1 MSLSDR
7 KAGLRVLP
15 WTSVGQNTA
24 RYPEFREDVLA
35 RSPGARTA
43 SRTRSGSNTPIRGLS
58 RMATV
63 EYVDATCI
71 YPGATVPSVN
81 NLNLDIQDGEFMV
94 LVGPSGSGKST
105 ALRMLAGL
113 EDVSS
118 GEIRI
123 GGSDVSRKPPKER
136 DIAMVFQNYALYPH
150 MSVAE
155 NMGFALKLAG
165 VSKEERSA
173 KVREAARLLDL
184 EPYLER
190 KPKAL
195 SGGQRQRV
203 AMGRAIVRSP
213 AVFLMDE
220 PLSNLD
226 AKLRVETR
234 ANIAQLQ
241 ARLGTTTLYVTHD
254 QVEAMTMG
262 HRVALLQA
270 GGFLQQVDTPRNLYD
285 RPANA
290 FVAGFI
296 GSPAMN
302 LRRAAIVQGGAK
314 LGNIV
319 IPLQKTVVDAAN
331 AAGLSEITLGIRPE
345 SFTARS
351 SSDDPSAAH
360 GLQIEVKLVEE
371 LGADAYV
378 YGSLPG
384 DSPDDKHY
392 VVRFD
397 GRVPPRIGDNLTID
411 VRTNEEHAF
420 NPETGERL
428 G

>member
-1 MSLSDR
+1 M
-7 KAGLRVLP
+7 A
-15 WTSVGQNTA
+15 SV
-24 RYPEFREDVLA
+24 D
-35 RSPGARTA
+35 
-43 SRTRSGSNTPIRGLS
+43 
-58 RMATV
+58 
-63 EYVDATCI
+63 YVDATCV
-71 YPGATVPSVN
+71 YPGATAPSVN
-81 NLNLDIQDGEFMV
+81 KLNLDIQDGEFMV

-113 EDVSS
+113 EDTTS

-123 GGSDVSRKPPKER
+123 GGTDVSRKPPKER

-165 VSKEERSA
+165 VSKEERA
-173 KVREAARLLDL
+173 TKVREAARLLDL
-184 EPYLER
+184 EPYLDR

-262 HRVALLQA
+262 HRVARAPGRRFPPAGRHPAQPVRQA
-270 GGFLQQVDTPRNLYD
+270 RRTR
-285 RPANA
+285 
-290 FVAGFI
+290 
-296 GSPAMN
+296 S
-302 LRRAAIVQGGAK
+302 LRA
-314 LGNIV
+314 
-319 IPLQKTVVDAAN
+319 
-331 AAGLSEITLGIRPE
+331 S
-345 SFTARS
+345 SAR
-351 SSDDPSAAH
+351 
-360 GLQIEVKLVEE
+360 
-371 LGADAYV
+371 
-378 YGSLPG
+378 
-384 DSPDDKHY
+384 
-392 VVRFD
+392 R
-397 GRVPPRIGDNLTID
+397 R
-411 VRTNEEHAF
+411 
-420 NPETGERL
+420 
-428 G
+428 